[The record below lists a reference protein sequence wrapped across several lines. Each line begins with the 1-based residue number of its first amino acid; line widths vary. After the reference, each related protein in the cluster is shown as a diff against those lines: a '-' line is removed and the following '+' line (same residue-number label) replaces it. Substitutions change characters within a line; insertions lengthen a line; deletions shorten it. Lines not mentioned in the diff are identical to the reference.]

1 MSRQNKV
8 EAKKSGIKGI
18 IMRLSIIPA
27 LAVGVSLMLV
37 SSGVSFSLILSQYS
51 EEGSALAAAYATS
64 VENLVDDL
72 CDDLSIVEK
81 DTDTVNESLSL
92 DERKAVLDEDAN
104 MGKFKDFSISY
115 SDGKTYN
122 DTDISERDYFKNA
135 MDNKSYYVSSPVFR
149 MTDNSLTIMMGKYF
163 SANGQDYLAY
173 GGLDVDTF
181 NKIIEKVHFGTGG
194 VCYILDKDGMIIAS
208 SDDSAAP
215 VMTVIKDSEDSL
227 YSGIASFADEM
238 IAGKSGSERVPFGG
252 ERFVFCYEPISG
264 SEGWSIAVGTSTS
277 PIVSSIV
284 TISTIFI
291 TILVV
296 CSFLIVFVVTWR
308 TKKLCK
314 PITACSERLTALS
327 LGDIDSPAPECSEK
341 NEIKDMSDALG
352 STIETLTGYIGDIRR
367 VLSAIAQGDL
377 TTAPAAEYLGNFSE
391 IKDALSNIAQSL
403 RATMAEVS
411 RSSVEVREGAAQ
423 LSEGATSLSQNA
435 ITQASAVDEITST
448 IIDINKKIE
457 ENNRD
462 IEHALQST
470 RAANAQ
476 AQDGMSCMND
486 LLEAIRE
493 IENRSQEIENIIKV
507 IDDIAFQT
515 NILALNAAI
524 EAARAGDAGKG
535 FAVVADEVRNLASKS
550 SEAAQQTGELINKT
564 IEAVA
569 RGTDLANTASTALSD
584 IVTGV
589 EDVSGVMTHI
599 SAASEQQAAA
609 AGQISVGMENV
620 NGTIHDT
627 SATAEESAAASEELS
642 ALAVTLSD
650 TVARFKYE

>member
-1 MSRQNKV
+1 MSTKSLSH
-8 EAKKSGIKGI
+8 KKNSGIKGMI
-18 IMRLSIIPA
+18 LRLSIIPA
-27 LAVGVSLMLV
+27 LVIGVLLMMV
-37 SSGVSFSLILSQYS
+37 SSGVSFNLILSQYS

-81 DTDTVNESLSL
+81 DSDTVNESLSL
-92 DERKAVLDEDAN
+92 DDRKTVLNRDAN

-115 SDGKTYN
+115 ADGKTYN
-122 DTDISERDYFKNA
+122 DTDISARDYFKYA
-135 MDNKSYYVSSPVFR
+135 MENKSYYVSSPVFR

-181 NKIIEKVHFGTGG
+181 NKIIEKVHFGDGG
-194 VCYILDKDGMIIAS
+194 ICYILDKDGMIIAS
-208 SDDSAAP
+208 SDSSAAP
-215 VMTVIKDSEDSL
+215 VMTVVKDCEDKL
-227 YSGIASFADEM
+227 YSGLASFADAM
-238 IAGKSGSERVPFGG
+238 IAGESGTERVAFGSD
-252 ERFVFCYEPISG
+252 RYVFCYEPISG
-264 SEGWSIAVGTSTS
+264 SEGWSIAVGTSTAPLRNS
-277 PIVSSIV
+277 IITVSL
-284 TISTIFI
+284 IFI

-296 CSFLIVFVVTWR
+296 CSITVVFVVISR
-308 TKKLCK
+308 TRKLCK
-314 PITACSERLTALS
+314 PITACSERLTS
-327 LGDIDSPAPECSEK
+327 LAQGDIDTPAPECSEN
-341 NEIKDMSDALG
+341 NEIRDMSDALA
-352 STIETLTGYIGDIRR
+352 STVETLSGYIGDIKR
-367 VLSAIAQGDL
+367 VLSAIAHGDL
-377 TTAPAAEYLGNFSE
+377 TVNPAAEYLGNFSE
-391 IKDALSNIAQSL
+391 IKDALTLIAQSL
-403 RATMAEVS
+403 RSTMAEVS

-462 IEHALQST
+462 IERALQST
-470 RAANAQ
+470 RTTNEQ

-486 LLEAIRE
+486 LLQAIRE

-569 RGTDLANTASTALSD
+569 RGTELANTASSALSD
-584 IVTGV
+584 IVTSV
-589 EDVSGVMTHI
+589 EEVSGVMTNI

-609 AGQISVGMENV
+609 AGQISSGMENV
-620 NGTIHDT
+620 NSTIHDT

-650 TVARFKYE
+650 TVARFRYE